1 MSAISG
7 SSLDAVIELPALCVE
22 RIRNRK
28 TARCGE
34 VCGRELPCPNHS
46 VHVGQVAAGYVAAFL
61 EELIAVRDRGE
72 LGSRLGGGKGALAAE
87 LAASGHF
94 TLTGAERMIWSVRAG
109 DRVAVGN
116 ELLDRV
122 LTALDM
128 TDRWTRPPFLE
139 AADREIAAAGP
150 MPPDPSLPPVESGR
164 VEPVVPVLRV
174 CEDCGGEVE
183 PGVEP
188 IGLFRPIPGAPRGKN
203 ARPGGRRWRE
213 WVLCRRCR
221 GEALRRRAM
230 SGTVMEAGVKRTLR
244 TRERVAPKKGG
255 RPRLMSDAELRVT
268 HLLYEKR
275 KLSVLAVA
283 QLLAEQRPAGT
294 VGGYASA
301 LHYGWKRLGL
311 ATRPRGVAMAMS
323 RFGTDGTKTKPQ
335 KRRCVAAV
343 KRGVRRGKRC
353 RQWAMKGRRFCVDH
367 RALEVIGR

>member
-7 SSLDAVIELPALCVE
+7 SLLDAVIELPVLCVE

-28 TARCGE
+28 TERFGE
-34 VCGRELPCPNHS
+34 PCGRELPCRIHC
-46 VHVGQVAAGYVAAFL
+46 VQAGQVAAVHVAAFL
-61 EELIAVRDRGE
+61 DEQIAVRDRGE

-94 TLTGAERMIWSVRAG
+94 TLSGAERMIWSVRAG

-116 ELLDRV
+116 GLLDRV

-128 TDRWTRPPFLE
+128 TDMWRRQPPFLE
-139 AADREIAAAGP
+139 AADREIVAAG
-150 MPPDPSLPPVESGR
+150 LPPAPLVR
-164 VEPVVPVLRV
+164 PVRR

-188 IGLFRPIPGAPRGKN
+188 LGLFRPDPGASRGKN

-230 SGTVMEAGVKRTLR
+230 SGTVMEAGVKRALR
-244 TRERVAPKKGG
+244 TRGRVAPKKGG
-255 RPRLMSDAELRVT
+255 RPRLLSDAELRVA
-268 HLLYEKR
+268 HLLYEWR

-311 ATRPRGVAMAMS
+311 AARPRGVAMAMG

-335 KRRCVAAV
+335 KRRCVGTV
-343 KRGVRRGKRC
+343 KRGVRRGERC

>member
-7 SSLDAVIELPALCVE
+7 SPLDVLAAGSTLATCKE

-28 TARCGE
+28 MERYGE
-34 VCGRELPCPNHS
+34 PCGRELPCRLHC
-46 VHVGQVAAGYVAAFL
+46 VQAGQVAAVHVAAFL

-87 LAASGHF
+87 LAASGYF
-94 TLTGAERMIWSVRAG
+94 TRSGAERMIWSVRAG

-116 ELLDRV
+116 GLLDRV

-128 TDRWTRPPFLE
+128 TDRWTYPPFLE
-139 AADREIAAAGP
+139 AADREIAAAG
-150 MPPDPSLPPVESGR
+150 LPPAPLVR
-164 VEPVVPVLRV
+164 PVRR

-188 IGLFRPIPGAPRGKN
+188 LGLFRPDPGAPRGKN

-213 WVLCRRCR
+213 WLLCRRCR

-230 SGTVMEAGVKRTLR
+230 SGTVMEAGVKRVLR
-244 TRERVAPKKGG
+244 PRERVAPKKGG
-255 RPRLMSDAELRVT
+255 RPRLLSDAELRVA
-268 HLLYEKR
+268 HLLYEWR

-283 QLLAEQRPAGT
+283 QLLAEKRPGRGT

-301 LHYGWKRLGL
+301 LHYGWKRTYASMGL
-311 ATRPRGVAMAMS
+311 WRSTLRHAAFFRSPRPPRLSAARARRHTSLCARRPCRASSSAARFAYRS
-323 RFGTDGTKTKPQ
+323 RQ
-335 KRRCVAAV
+335 
-343 KRGVRRGKRC
+343 
-353 RQWAMKGRRFCVDH
+353 
-367 RALEVIGR
+367 VIGAAARARHAVAH

>member
-7 SSLDAVIELPALCVE
+7 SSLDAVIAPVLCVE
-22 RIRNRK
+22 RIRNPK
-28 TARCGE
+28 TERFGE
-34 VCGRELPCPNHS
+34 PCGRELPCGFHF
-46 VHVGQVAAGYVAAFL
+46 VQAGQVAAVHVAAFL
-61 EELIAVRDRGE
+61 EEQIAVRDRGQ
-72 LGSRLGGGKGALAAE
+72 LGNRLGGGKGALAAE
-87 LAASGHF
+87 LAASGYF
-94 TLTGAERMIWSVRAG
+94 TLSGAERMIWSVRAG

-116 ELLDRV
+116 GLLDRV

-128 TDRWTRPPFLE
+128 TDRWTCPPFLE
-139 AADREIAAAGP
+139 AADREIAAAG
-150 MPPDPSLPPVESGR
+150 LPPALLVR
-164 VEPVVPVLRV
+164 PVRR

-188 IGLFRPIPGAPRGKN
+188 LGLFRPDPGASGGKN
-203 ARPGGRRWRE
+203 ARAGGRRWRE

-230 SGTVMEAGVKRTLR
+230 SGSVMEAGVKRALR
-244 TRERVAPKKGG
+244 PRERVAPKKGG
-255 RPRLMSDAELRVT
+255 RPRLLGDAELRVA
-268 HLLYEKR
+268 HLLYVQR

-311 ATRPRGVAMAMS
+311 AARPRGVAMAMG

-335 KRRCVAAV
+335 KRRCIGTV
-343 KRGVRRGKRC
+343 KHGGRHGKRC
-353 RQWAMKGRRFCVDH
+353 REWAMKGQRFCVDH